1 MWSYGSERTIMSWNN
16 QVILVGSLGADPEI
30 RYTQGGTTV
39 LNFRVAT
46 TERWKD
52 TTGAQKEETEWHS
65 VVCFGKPAEESA
77 PHLRKGSYV
86 RVEGKL
92 KTESYEKDGQ
102 KRYTTKIHA
111 SHISPAAFP
120 KSDRP
125 APAGKPI
132 PFGAP
137 VYPDSAGVDTDNLY

>member
-1 MWSYGSERTIMSWNN
+1 MSWNN
-16 QVILVGSLGADPEI
+16 KVELVGSLGADPEV
-30 RYTQGGTTV
+30 RYTNSGTTV
-39 LNFRVAT
+39 LSFRVAT

-52 TTGAQKEETEWHS
+52 ASGAQKEETEWHS
-65 VVCFGKPAEESA
+65 IVAFGKIADESA

-111 SHISPAAFP
+111 SHIAPAAFP
-120 KSDRP
+120 KSDHAAP
-125 APAGKPI
+125 APAGNPI
-132 PFGAP
+132 PFGVLLAQQ
-137 VYPDSAGVDTDNLY
+137 VDYGDLY